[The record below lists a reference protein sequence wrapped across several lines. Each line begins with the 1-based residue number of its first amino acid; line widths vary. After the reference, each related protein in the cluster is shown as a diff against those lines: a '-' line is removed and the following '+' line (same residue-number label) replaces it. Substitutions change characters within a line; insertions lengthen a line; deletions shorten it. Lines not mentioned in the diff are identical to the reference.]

1 MSKRYNRLRNVL
13 LPEFPIRKHD
23 LRDLLIKRSSYRKFS
38 GKPIKL
44 QQLSEIL
51 YYSAGLVGESEGK
64 FHFPYPSAGGKYPIE
79 IYPLVLYGKDELKI
93 GLYHYSPTEHALD
106 ILLTPLKKEDI
117 SSIWMS
123 QKWFRK
129 ASVILILTA
138 VYHRTTDKYG
148 QKGLPFPFIEAGHIG
163 QNIYLLAQSLGIG
176 CCAIGQFKEKQL
188 CELLDI
194 NPFEEYPIYYM
205 ALGN

>member
-1 MSKRYNRLRNVL
+1 MSKQYSRLRSIL
-13 LPEFPIRKHD
+13 LPEFPIRND
-23 LRDLLIKRSSYRKFS
+23 SLRDLLIKRASYRKFS
-38 GKPIKL
+38 KKPIKP

-51 YYSAGLVGESEGK
+51 YYSVGLVRELEGK
-64 FHFPYPSAGGKYPIE
+64 FYPSYPSAGGKYPIE
-79 IYPLVLYGKDELKI
+79 VYPLVLYGDELKT
-93 GLYHYSPTEHALD
+93 GLYHYNPMEHALD
-106 ILLTPLKKEDI
+106 ILLTPIKEKDI

-129 ASVILILTA
+129 ASVILVFTA

-148 QKGLPFPFIEAGHIG
+148 KKGLSFPFIEAGHIG
-163 QNIYLLAQSLGIG
+163 QSIYLLAQSLGVG

-194 NPFEEYPIYYM
+194 NPLEECPVYYI